1 MELRIR
7 KKGPLMDGS
16 LNSASTTSTSPANA
30 PRASAR
36 QAWILLPEIPGAEE
50 LGRALAAGGW
60 ENPRLFRTVNEVL
73 GALTKAEAGPEVLVT
88 RIRLPDGDAFGLIR
102 RLAGTRKAPG
112 IFLVSRQQHA
122 VLNAALALCD
132 AYGLQV
138 AGHVD
143 GKSDSKDGAAMPDL
157 SSVLPQLEAFHACR
171 QKRLSPR
178 ETTARLELPDLEEL
192 IVHGGIRAFLQPKVR
207 LRTGQVVGFESL
219 MRARALDGST
229 VGAHQLI
236 APLADGGLL
245 PAATLQVFDQTISFL
260 RECRGGNFPVCAS
273 VNVPLSLI
281 SDLQFCEHIVER
293 VEAAAVD
300 PAWMTLEIT
309 ESEAM
314 SDPAEVIEN
323 AARIRMYGFNL
334 SIDDF
339 GTAYSSFSH
348 LTKIPFSELKIER
361 AFVHGAGSDKAK
373 HAVVAACA
381 QLGRR
386 LGLDV
391 VAEGVESRTD
401 LEVVR
406 EAGCTDIQGYLVCRP
421 MAGFQALTW
430 LRELENQR
438 FVLAEAQA
446 SH

>member
-1 MELRIR
+1 
-7 KKGPLMDGS
+7 MDGS
-16 LNSASTTSTSPANA
+16 LNA
-30 PRASAR
+30 ASAPSTIPAGDAAHAGSR

-50 LGRALAAGGW
+50 LGKLLAANGW
-60 ENPRLFRTVNEVL
+60 TSPRHFRTVNEVL
-73 GALTKAEAGPEVLVT
+73 GALAKADVAPEVLVT

-112 IFLVSRQQHA
+112 VFLVSRQQHA

-138 AGHVD
+138 AGHTD
-143 GKSDSKDGAAMPDL
+143 PKLGL
-157 SSVLPQLEAFHACR
+157 ESVLPQLEAFHACR
-171 QKRLSPR
+171 QKRLVPR
-178 ETTARLELPDLEEL
+178 DPTPTLELPDLEEM

-260 RECRGGNFPVCAS
+260 RECRSGSFPVCAS

-293 VEAAAVD
+293 VESAEID
-300 PAWMTLEIT
+300 PSWMTLEIT

-361 AFVHGAGSDKAK
+361 TFVHGAATDKAK
-373 HAVVAACA
+373 HAVVGACA

-391 VAEGVESRTD
+391 VAEGVESRAD

-421 MAGFQALTW
+421 MASFQALTW
-430 LRELENQR
+430 LRELENQC
-438 FVLAEAQA
+438 FVLAEAQHRPA
-446 SH
+446 EIH